1 MRSKEYPELS
11 QTQKAVC
18 DLLANHLFGREAT
31 VGGKMDWRAILE
43 ESYLQGV
50 QMIIGQIAP
59 ENGIPA
65 EILAE
70 RKRALFATML
80 RDSRVHGSHT
90 TLHRVMLK
98 HGLCYTVIKGV
109 ASANYYPDPS
119 LRSMG
124 DVDFL
129 VRREEEKTI
138 LEVLQSEGYEVLEQ
152 GRDHHVIL
160 QKDQIRLEM
169 HIEPAG
175 MPEGNTRPIMESY
188 LENMLDTAVE
198 KKGPPAACVCPSD
211 FHHGLIILM
220 HTQHHLLSEG
230 IGLRHLCDWATFV
243 GHFEGEGFADLFR
256 EKLKR
261 VGLWQF
267 ARLLSVTCAL
277 YLGLPEKAWMEI
289 AKGDRDTA
297 KELICD
303 MFSGGNFGVKDPQ
316 RAYEG
321 MFISNRGKD
330 GVKQNRLKE
339 GFSSLN
345 RITYQIWPVTRK
357 APVLLPIGWLV
368 SLGHFVKRNRER
380 KKRGGE
386 INAIKAYQASAYRK
400 ELYRKLS
407 LYQPEE

>member
-1 MRSKEYPELS
+1 MELS
-11 QTQKAVC
+11 DTQKAIC
-18 DLLANHLFGREAT
+18 DLLANHLFGRETSVEAE
-31 VGGKMDWRAILE
+31 MDWRAILE

-50 QMIIGQIAP
+50 HMIVGQVAARNGAP
-59 ENGIPA
+59 S

-70 RKRALFATML
+70 YKRSMIARMI
-80 RDSRVHGSHT
+80 RDYHVHGSHT
-90 TLHRVMLK
+90 ALHGVMMK
-98 HGLCYTVIKGV
+98 HGLRYTVIKGV

-152 GRDHHVIL
+152 DRDHHVIL
-160 QKDQIRLEM
+160 QKDKIRLEM

-198 KKGPPAACVCPSD
+198 KKGPPSTCVCPSD

-230 IGLRHLCDWATFV
+230 IGLRHLCDWAAFV

-267 ARLLSVTCAL
+267 ARLLSVTCSL
-277 YLGLPEKAWMEI
+277 YLGLPGKAWMEI
-289 AKGDRDTA
+289 TKDDRLIA
-297 KELICD
+297 KELIRD
-303 MFSGGNFGVKDPQ
+303 VFRGGNFGVKDPQ

-330 GVKQNRLKE
+330 GVKKNRLKE

-345 RITYQIWPVTRK
+345 RITYQLWPMTRK
-357 APVLLPIGWLV
+357 APILLPIGWIV